1 MAKNKK
7 KSKHIS
13 DILTFVIAAILVAVI
28 VFGVVIMI
36 RQNSPSES
44 EQPKEARNT
53 NTASD
58 IIQTEEDLKDEDKVA
73 ESSNDAKDRAEAQAR
88 NEEEDRRSVEQTPSG
103 LKVAKPM
110 ITFVDNSHNPNFID
124 VGGDVS
130 NINEEGGKCTII
142 FTKGSDVVSV
152 TTNTLPN
159 AGGVVCAT
167 GSIEKS
173 KLSAG
178 KWSVKIQYKSNYA
191 EGESEAQSY
200 TVE

>member
-7 KSKHIS
+7 KTSHFS
-13 DILTFVIAAILVAVI
+13 DILTFVIAAILVAVV
-28 VFGVVIMI
+28 VFGVMIMI
-36 RQNSPSES
+36 QQNSPSS
-44 EQPKEARNT
+44 SPQPQDARDT

-58 IIQTEEDLKDEDKVA
+58 ILQNEEDLKDEDKVA

-88 NEEEDRRSVEQTPSG
+88 NEEEDKKSVEQNAAG
-103 LKVAKPM
+103 LKVAKPN
-110 ITFVDNSHNPNFID
+110 INYIATEGDYIV

-142 FTKGSDVVSV
+142 FTKGPDSVSV

-159 AGGVVCAT
+159 PNYISCEAGR
-167 GSIEKS
+167 IEKN

-178 KWSVKIQYKSNYA
+178 EWKVKIQYKSNYA
-191 EGESEAQSY
+191 EGESETQSY
-200 TVE
+200 KVQ

>member
-28 VFGVVIMI
+28 VFGVVVMI

-58 IIQTEEDLKDEDKVA
+58 IIQNEEDLKDEDKVA

-88 NEEEDRRSVEQTPSG
+88 NEEEDRRTIEQTASG

-110 ITFVDNSHNPNFID
+110 ITDID
-124 VGGDVS
+124 GTDEPGVVVVRGEVS
-130 NINEEGGKCTII
+130 NINEEGGKCTIV
-142 FTKGSDVVSV
+142 FSKGSEVVSV
-152 TTNTLPN
+152 TTNTLPSSSYIPCE
-159 AGGVVCAT
+159 AGR
-167 GSIEKS
+167 IEKS

>member
-7 KSKHIS
+7 RKNHLS
-13 DILTFVIAAILVAVI
+13 DIFTFIIAAILVAVV
-28 VFGVVIMI
+28 VFGIVIMI
-36 RQNSPSES
+36 QQNSPSEG
-44 EQPKEARNT
+44 PKQQDARNI

-58 IIQTEEDLKDEDKVA
+58 TLKTEEDLKDENKVA
-73 ESSNDAKDRAEAQAR
+73 ESSNDSKDRAEAQAR
-88 NEEEDRRSVEQTPSG
+88 NEEENRRSVEQTPSG

-110 ITFVDNSHNPNFID
+110 ITFVDNTRDPNFVD

-130 NINEEGGKCTII
+130 NINEEGGKCTIV
-142 FTKGSDVVSV
+142 FSKGSDVVSV

-159 AGGVVCAT
+159 AGYISCET
-167 GSIEKS
+167 GSINKS
-173 KLSAG
+173 KLTAG

>member
-28 VFGVVIMI
+28 VFGVVVMI
-36 RQNSPSES
+36 RQNTPSEN
-44 EQPKEARNT
+44 EQPKEARDT

-58 IIQTEEDLKDEDKVA
+58 IIQKEEDLKDENKVA

-88 NEEEDRRSVEQTPSG
+88 NEEEDRRTIEQTASG

-110 ITFVDNSHNPNFID
+110 ITDID
-124 VGGDVS
+124 GADEPGVVVVRGAVS
-130 NINEEGGKCTII
+130 NINEEGGKCTIV
-142 FTKGSDVVSV
+142 FSKGSEVVSV
-152 TTNTLPN
+152 TTNTLPSSSYISCE
-159 AGGVVCAT
+159 AGR
-167 GSIEKS
+167 IEKS